1 MKHIQ
6 LFLLPACYVWRV
18 LSLAQ
23 AAAEEAGRGT
33 GRDRPLNRTDAETG
47 EKDADGNG
55 PMSEVFLPTE
65 EISED
70 FAVSFPVDI

>member
-1 MKHIQ
+1 MNAMKHIQ
-6 LFLLPACYVWRV
+6 LFLLLLAMLAV
-18 LSLAQ
+18 LSPAQ
-23 AAAEEAGRGT
+23 AAAEEAGAEPAT
-33 GRDRPLNRTDAETG
+33 AAESTDAETG